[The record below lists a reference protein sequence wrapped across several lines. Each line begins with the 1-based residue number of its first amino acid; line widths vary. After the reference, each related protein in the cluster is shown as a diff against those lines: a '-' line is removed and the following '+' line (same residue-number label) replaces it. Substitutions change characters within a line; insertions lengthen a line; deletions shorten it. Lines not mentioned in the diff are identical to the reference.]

1 VAPDIEQ
8 WRNGLHGSGDRRHV
22 VSDWRPSSDAAAA
35 GRRADLLDR
44 ARAYF
49 KAQDVLAVDTP
60 ALGRYAGSDPNIDSL
75 AARSKFSNDYFL
87 HTSPEFCMKRLLAAG
102 YPDIY
107 SICRVYRDG
116 ESGKRHVPEF
126 TMVEWYRLGFDLG
139 SIIDD
144 TTAFI
149 ATCLDEPALADSV
162 AVLDY
167 GEAFRMYAGIDAFAV
182 GIDDLAA
189 CASADDRLRR
199 ELADD
204 RDTWLDLLMSTVVT
218 PQFPGERLTVVQH
231 YPASQAALARLCPDD
246 DRVADRF
253 EVFHGAMELANGYVE
268 LTDAQEQ
275 RQRIDRDLEKRQQL
289 GRDVYPWDRTLIAAL
304 KHGLPECAGVALGLE
319 RLQMVMDR
327 TDDIRNVMAFAYE
340 D

>member
-1 VAPDIEQ
+1 MLE
-8 WRNGLHGSGDRRHV
+8 
-22 VSDWRPSSDAAAA
+22 
-35 GRRADLLDR
+35 R

-49 KAQDVLAVDTP
+49 KTQGVLAVDTP
-60 ALGRYAGSDPNIDSL
+60 ALSRYAGSDPNIDSL
-75 AARSKFSNDYFL
+75 TTRSLFGNDYFL

-116 ESGKRHVPEF
+116 ESGKQHVPEF
-126 TMVEWYRLGFDLG
+126 TMVEWYRLGFELN
-139 SIIDD
+139 SIIAD
-144 TTAFI
+144 TTTFI
-149 ATCLDEPALADSV
+149 ATCLDDPALVASV

-167 GEAFRMYAGIDAFAV
+167 EEALRKHAGVDAFAAGIDE
-182 GIDDLAA
+182 LAT
-189 CASADDRLRR
+189 CVSADERLRR

-204 RDTWLDLLMSTVVT
+204 RDTWLDLIMSTVVA
-218 PQFPGERLTVVQH
+218 PRFPDKRLTVVQH

-268 LTDAQEQ
+268 LTDAAEQ

-289 GRDVYPWDRTLIAAL
+289 GRNVYPWDKTLIAAL
-304 KHGLPECAGVALGLE
+304 EYGLPDCAGVAIGFE
-319 RLQMVMDR
+319 RLQMVFDK
-327 TDDIRNVMAFAYE
+327 TDDIREVMTFAFE
-340 D
+340 N